1 MSELR
6 TVSTRDMT
14 NKELAE
20 ILWTI
25 ARVVSVIVTVTL
37 IGFVL
42 AVIAIG

>member
-1 MSELR
+1 
-6 TVSTRDMT
+6 MT